1 MSQTLAMASL
11 GAPVSLRRA
20 HRDARR
26 SLQTPTVKF
35 HRAPSN
41 NRRVAPTAR
50 AATVADPKTE
60 ADVVIVGGG
69 LAGLCAAKKLT
80 EAGVDFLLLEA
91 SDAVG
96 GRLRTDVVDGYLLD
110 RGFAIFLTGYPEAQK
125 QLDYADLDL
134 RPFYAGADVRFENAF
149 HRVADPL
156 RHPIDAVSSLNPA
169 HPIGSTIDKVLVGV
183 VRIQSLIGDCYDILR
198 APETTIRQ
206 RLDAAGFSEEMTHR
220 FFRPFMSGIF
230 FNPEL
235 ATSSRLFN
243 FVMRMLAT
251 GQNCLPAKGIEAVA
265 TQLEA
270 GLTAGNVRVGA
281 KVTGTVGVGDGGIAL
296 EGGAKVTARKAV
308 VVATEGPAA
317 AAMLPKLDAVAP
329 SASGAPVGT
338 TCLYFAIDGPPPLST
353 PILYLNGDG
362 PGMINNCCFPSTVS
376 DTYAPAGKSLA
387 SVSLIGVPDMANDEL
402 VESVKAELE
411 AWFGRVDGRSP
422 GSPPVSQWSH
432 LKTYKIPFAQPNQE
446 TPSDL
451 ERTTRVGEGTYVCGD
466 HRSPATFD
474 GAMMSG
480 RVAAEAIIA
489 DMGR

>member
-26 SLQTPTVKF
+26 SLKTPTVKF

-270 GLTAGNVRVGA
+270 GLAAGKRARGREGDGNRGRGRRRHRAGGWREGNGEEGRRGRDRGTRRGGDASQARRRRAVRVRCAGGNHLPLLRHRRTA
-281 KVTGTVGVGDGGIAL
+281 ALVHAHPLPQRRRTGHDQQL
-296 EGGAKVTARKAV
+296 L
-308 VVATEGPAA
+308 
-317 AAMLPKLDAVAP
+317 LPV
-329 SASGAPVGT
+329 
-338 TCLYFAIDGPPPLST
+338 
-353 PILYLNGDG
+353 
-362 PGMINNCCFPSTVS
+362 
-376 DTYAPAGKSLA
+376 
-387 SVSLIGVPDMANDEL
+387 
-402 VESVKAELE
+402 
-411 AWFGRVDGRSP
+411 
-422 GSPPVSQWSH
+422 H
-432 LKTYKIPFAQPNQE
+432 
-446 TPSDL
+446 
-451 ERTTRVGEGTYVCGD
+451 RVGYLRARG
-466 HRSPATFD
+466 
-474 GAMMSG
+474 
-480 RVAAEAIIA
+480 
-489 DMGR
+489 

>member
-26 SLQTPTVKF
+26 SLKATTVKF

-206 RLDAAGFSEEMTHR
+206 RLDAAGFSR
-220 FFRPFMSGIF
+220 RDDAQV
-230 FNPEL
+230 L
-235 ATSSRLFN
+235 
-243 FVMRMLAT
+243 
-251 GQNCLPAKGIEAVA
+251 QAVHVGHLLQPR
-265 TQLEA
+265 TRHLQPTLQLCHA
-270 GLTAGNVRVGA
+270 DARNRTKLLT
-281 KVTGTVGVGDGGIAL
+281 
-296 EGGAKVTARKAV
+296 
-308 VVATEGPAA
+308 
-317 AAMLPKLDAVAP
+317 
-329 SASGAPVGT
+329 
-338 TCLYFAIDGPPPLST
+338 
-353 PILYLNGDG
+353 
-362 PGMINNCCFPSTVS
+362 
-376 DTYAPAGKSLA
+376 
-387 SVSLIGVPDMANDEL
+387 
-402 VESVKAELE
+402 
-411 AWFGRVDGRSP
+411 
-422 GSPPVSQWSH
+422 
-432 LKTYKIPFAQPNQE
+432 
-446 TPSDL
+446 
-451 ERTTRVGEGTYVCGD
+451 GEG
-466 HRSPATFD
+466 HR
-474 GAMMSG
+474 GG
-480 RVAAEAIIA
+480 RDAARGGTRGREACA
-489 DMGR
+489 WARR

>member
-26 SLQTPTVKF
+26 SLKTPTVKF

-41 NRRVAPTAR
+41 NRRVAPIAR

-125 QLDYADLDL
+125 QLDYASLDL

-270 GLTAGNVRVGA
+270 VRAEEGEFYQCGVCLQVFWPGA
-281 KVTGTVGVGDGGIAL
+281 KYDATMDGL
-296 EGGAKVTARKAV
+296 KQ
-308 VVATEGPAA
+308 ATLTEEANTEESRPA
-317 AAMLPKLDAVAP
+317 
-329 SASGAPVGT
+329 
-338 TCLYFAIDGPPPLST
+338 
-353 PILYLNGDG
+353 
-362 PGMINNCCFPSTVS
+362 
-376 DTYAPAGKSLA
+376 
-387 SVSLIGVPDMANDEL
+387 
-402 VESVKAELE
+402 
-411 AWFGRVDGRSP
+411 
-422 GSPPVSQWSH
+422 
-432 LKTYKIPFAQPNQE
+432 
-446 TPSDL
+446 
-451 ERTTRVGEGTYVCGD
+451 
-466 HRSPATFD
+466 
-474 GAMMSG
+474 
-480 RVAAEAIIA
+480 
-489 DMGR
+489 